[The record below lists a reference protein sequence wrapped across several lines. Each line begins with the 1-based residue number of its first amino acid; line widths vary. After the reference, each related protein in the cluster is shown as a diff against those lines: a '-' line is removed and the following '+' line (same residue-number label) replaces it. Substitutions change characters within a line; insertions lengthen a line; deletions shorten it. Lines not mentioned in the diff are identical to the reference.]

1 MVRDRSFQKYSWNS
15 FLLLVIFESDN
26 TIFRSESACLCS
38 PPVGSWHTD
47 DLEKIG
53 GRQLHH
59 CLGYFFSLRKS
70 PSGCNRIPWSDVL
83 VHSGCRNKMP
93 QAGWLKPQTGIFS
106 QFWRREVWDEGV
118 SGAMIPLRSLG
129 KGPPL
134 PLAAPAPCRQFLTTL
149 GLKTCHSNLHCHLH
163 VAALHLSC
171 FSPSYKD
178 INHCIGPDLTQ
189 YDFILTWLH
198 LQQLYFPARSHSET
212 AGVRIW
218 TYLLGGGGRHNST
231 HNGYHTMRLLLIF
244 CRWRPFWGSE
254 QVTVSISPS
263 LVQQTPNW
271 VHLGI
276 YYSTNSWVSPRI
288 LQNSNTAELES
299 RICASHKDHRWS
311 QAHLIWGN
319 PKFHKSHQRF
329 CK

>member
-1 MVRDRSFQKYSWNS
+1 MVRDRSFQKYSRNS

-47 DLEKIG
+47 ELEKIG

-93 QAGWLKPQTGIFS
+93 QAGWLKPQTCIFS

-218 TYLLGGGGRHNST
+218 TYLLGGGETQLN
-231 HNGYHTMRLLLIF
+231 
-244 CRWRPFWGSE
+244 P
-254 QVTVSISPS
+254 Q
-263 LVQQTPNW
+263 
-271 VHLGI
+271 
-276 YYSTNSWVSPRI
+276 WVSHHEIITDI
-288 LQNSNTAELES
+288 L
-299 RICASHKDHRWS
+299 
-311 QAHLIWGN
+311 
-319 PKFHKSHQRF
+319 
-329 CK
+329 